1 MRIFRGVGAPAMKG
15 VLLLFVVLA
24 GLSATGQ
31 ELSVSVWKH
40 ADADFGRYKSF
51 DWAAHLDHVLDEHHF
66 FLDDLVLKAD
76 VRFAIRNELQE
87 RGYELN
93 RFAPDLLL
101 NARVFERSGVTNTEH
116 RYNARYWKD
125 SEYNPVGEKSGTRV
139 EAGTLIISIVDT
151 KTKQIVWEA
160 RVAGLKIQDEFV
172 KNEKIIRNA
181 VNLVFDRYDIPEG
194 TYTRR

>member
-93 RFAPDLLL
+93 RFA
-101 NARVFERSGVTNTEH
+101 RIFS
-116 RYNARYWKD
+116 
-125 SEYNPVGEKSGTRV
+125 STR
-139 EAGTLIISIVDT
+139 ECSSDRALQTPSTDT
-151 KTKQIVWEA
+151 MLATG
-160 RVAGLKIQDEFV
+160 R
-172 KNEKIIRNA
+172 IRNIILS
-181 VNLVFDRYDIPEG
+181 VRNQELVLKLAR
-194 TYTRR
+194 